1 MRAVAMSYPER
12 NTGFTM
18 TDAGV
23 RFKVDGC
30 ETRKI
35 VPTGTYNI

>member
-1 MRAVAMSYPER
+1 MSHLER
-12 NTGFTM
+12 NTGFTV
-18 TDAGV
+18 TDAGM

-30 ETRKI
+30 EMIKS